1 MKFAFL
7 MLINAK
13 IAVINSFHSLSV
25 MAFICWEISCFNIQ
39 KKCNSYNNKIKSM
52 ETKAAANLLF
62 FNIFLCFLSARQSM
76 WKCSERQ
83 TSEHKFVMW
92 ILQQQ
97 QFASRNATYFNVLYA
112 PIVTTFPQSSWSR
125 FFFLFFFIFK

>member
-62 FNIFLCFLSARQSM
+62 FNIFCFLSARQSM

-125 FFFLFFFIFK
+125 FLFLFFIFK